1 MRSDCAASDYL
12 RLRRSSGRGV
22 QGLAAM
28 SDWQDDWEDGQVK
41 SEDGQVKSEDGQVK
55 SDDDMEEVAIEDEP
69 ASSRP
74 WPSAGA
80 ESADRH
86 VDTWK

>member
-1 MRSDCAASDYL
+1 
-12 RLRRSSGRGV
+12 
-22 QGLAAM
+22 M

-41 SEDGQVKSEDGQVK
+41 SEDGQVKSED
-55 SDDDMEEVAIEDEP
+55 DMEEVLIEDEP

-74 WPSAGA
+74 LPSAGA
-80 ESADRH
+80 ASADRH